1 MKLRWLLV
9 TGLILVG
16 CGRQE
21 QNNREVLAKL
31 ETIQSELATNRAG
44 PVRWAFANKREID
57 SAIFKWSRDKME
69 ANKKSE
75 ALAPEVEEK
84 VRQYEKLQ
92 SELMRK
98 QMETM
103 RLRLPPRAGVPEPA
117 APGTD
122 IAALSNR
129 VAEAR
134 APIADIVDRRNR
146 QSSQLRE
153 QFSID
158 KLVAEYAK
166 ERFEL
171 VVDSSDE
178 RFSRSAVLYRKGE
191 VPDITE
197 GVIKLFQE
205 KAK

>member
-1 MKLRWLLV
+1 MKLCLLLV

-16 CGRQE
+16 CSRQE
-21 QNNREVLAKL
+21 QDNREVLAKL

-84 VRQYEKLQ
+84 VREYERLQ

-98 QMETM
+98 QMESM
-103 RLRLPPRAGVPEPA
+103 RLRFPQRPGAPEPA

-122 IAALSNR
+122 IGALSNR

-178 RFSRSAVLYRKGE
+178 HFSRSAVLYRKGE

-205 KAK
+205 KTK